1 MKFLVRNTPHLFGEV
16 AIPGNKSGT
25 ARSIVLG
32 SLADGVTIVHNPLL
46 NVDSFSIIGMFRAM
60 GVEIDTS
67 LREQWVIHG
76 CGGELSVPGQVLDAG
91 NSGTGYYMA
100 AAVAALI
107 DGTTVISGDYQICSR
122 PAQPLIDA
130 LNAMGARVY
139 STRNSGSAPL
149 VIAGRLIG
157 GEVTMPGVNSQW
169 LTPLLI
175 AGSLAPKDTTIRIT
189 EEMSEKPYIDMTIG
203 MLKQVGVTIE
213 HAPDYR
219 EYHIKGSRRF
229 RATDF
234 EVPADWGSSGYPMI
248 AAAITNSTVTFHN
261 LDVNNYAG
269 ERAFVDILQRMG
281 ASVEVKAG
289 GAGGITVE
297 GGHELTGIEID
308 CAGTPDAVPVLAVLG
323 CAAKGKTVLR
333 NVGASRLKETDRT
346 AIIREELE
354 KMGARMEETPDTLTI
369 HESRLRGA
377 FIDGHHDHRIVM
389 AAAVAALV
397 AEGSTTIEDAE
408 YVGVSYPDFY
418 ETMNGI
424 GANIERLD
432 VVKATES
439 PAVPSPSGV
448 GR

>member
-1 MKFLVRNTPHLFGEV
+1 MKFLVSNTPHLYGEV

-32 SLADGVTIVHNPLL
+32 SLADGVTIIHNPLL

-67 LREQWVIHG
+67 RREQWVIHG
-76 CGGELSVPGQVLDAG
+76 CGGSLSVPGQVLDAG
-91 NSGTGYYMA
+91 NSGTGYYIATA
-100 AAVAALI
+100 AAALI
-107 DGTTVISGDYQICSR
+107 DGTSVISGDSQICYR
-122 PAQPLIDA
+122 PAQPLMDA
-130 LNAMGARVY
+130 LNAMGASVY
-139 STRNSGSAPL
+139 STRNSGTAPL
-149 VIAGRLIG
+149 VVQGPLIG
-157 GEVTMPGVNSQW
+157 GDVTMPGVNSQW

-189 EEMSEKPYIDMTIG
+189 EEISEKPYINMTIG
-203 MLKQVGVTIE
+203 MLKEVGVLIE

-219 EYHIKGSRRF
+219 EYQVKGRQRL

-234 EVPADWGSSGYPMI
+234 EIPADWGSSGYPMI
-248 AAAITNSTVTFHN
+248 AAAITDSKVTFRN

-281 ASVEVKAG
+281 AGVEVKDG

-297 GGHELTGIEID
+297 GGRELVGIEID
-308 CAGTPDAVPVLAVLG
+308 CSGTPDAVPILAVLG
-323 CAAKGKTVLR
+323 CAAKGTTVLR
-333 NVGASRLKETDRT
+333 NVRASRLKETDRT

-354 KMGARMEETPDTLTI
+354 KMGARMEETRDTLTI
-369 HESRLRGA
+369 HGSQLRGA

-397 AEGSTTIEDAE
+397 AKGSTTIEDAE

-432 VVKATES
+432 VVDKTES
-439 PAVPSPSGV
+439 PAVPSPSTV